1 MRGLNSYSQNTRAI
15 INEAIEARRKHM
27 TYGAA
32 TGKAYLQS
40 RSTIEEQCRERHASG
55 DTHYMTV
62 RQRNEMKEIGRK
74 NADGTRH
81 LRRKSVE

>member
-27 TYGAA
+27 TYGEA
-32 TGKAYLQS
+32 TGKEYLQCH
-40 RSTIEEQCRERHASG
+40 STIEERCRERHASG

-62 RQRNEMKEIGRK
+62 RQWNEMKKIECK
-74 NADGTRH
+74 NADAISRI
-81 LRRKSVE
+81 RRKLVE